1 MKYTEGMEKAMHASH
16 GVGYAV
22 YSQKHEVRIDVEQQ
36 REEEYVTSRRI
47 VADFNSKLTNHLS

>member
-36 REEEYVTSRRI
+36 REQDYLESRRM
-47 VADFNSKLTNHLS
+47 VADFNRKFTNHIS

>member
-1 MKYTEGMEKAMHASH
+1 MHASH

-36 REEEYVTSRRI
+36 REEDYQLSRRI
-47 VADFNSKLTNHLS
+47 VADYNNKFTNHLS

>member
-1 MKYTEGMEKAMHASH
+1 MEKAMHASH

-36 REEEYVTSRRI
+36 REQDYLESRRM
-47 VADFNSKLTNHLS
+47 VADFNRKFTNHIS

>member
-1 MKYTEGMEKAMHASH
+1 MHASH

-36 REEEYVTSRRI
+36 REEEYLTSRRI

>member
-16 GVGYAV
+16 GVGYEV

-36 REEEYVTSRRI
+36 REEEYLTSRRM
-47 VADFNSKLTNHLS
+47 VADFNRKFTNHLS